1 MTTKE
6 LLVHLSPALPS
17 LTNQRAVRFL
27 CAMPWL
33 LIQERRVAMI
43 CSYHQRRRRSRK
55 TEGSFGCMYLRMFIP
70 SWLVNLMSLH
80 LSRAIK
86 FTYCC
91 LSVVDYLGMAR
102 NSTWQEEGT
111 NERSR

>member
-43 CSYHQRRRRSRK
+43 CSYHEK
-55 TEGSFGCMYLRMFIP
+55 KEEE
-70 SWLVNLMSLH
+70 
-80 LSRAIK
+80 
-86 FTYCC
+86 
-91 LSVVDYLGMAR
+91 
-102 NSTWQEEGT
+102 QEDG
-111 NERSR
+111 R